1 MVWWQLFLM
10 RCFINFKCSVAQ
22 TYLIGRGHNHVCHQ
36 PDYYAV
42 FMPKS
47 WFRPMGPV
55 SRGRYLSPVAE
66 IFFLVDEFVKFF
78 DGLHALERAFVPQAN
93 LARPWKRAT
102 SNV

>member
-1 MVWWQLFLM
+1 
-10 RCFINFKCSVAQ
+10 
-22 TYLIGRGHNHVCHQ
+22 
-36 PDYYAV
+36 
-42 FMPKS
+42 
-47 WFRPMGPV
+47 MGPV